1 MMLSC
6 PASRA
11 ENSAVVHAGR
21 QRSLHFDVQIT
32 LMLVPGEDIQ
42 HRKLVVLEFFVQYRI
57 KELHLRN
64 FRLASKN
71 CVEV

>member
-1 MMLSC
+1 
-6 PASRA
+6 
-11 ENSAVVHAGR
+11 
-21 QRSLHFDVQIT
+21 
-32 LMLVPGEDIQ
+32 MLVPGEDIQ